1 MLQDIKHIGQI
12 AVEIHIEQNM
22 KSYTVFVLY
31 WHILLNYTETP
42 NFCNKFQWRECKNW
56 CIDIW
61 ERKFASSINC
71 YLYYLTILV
80 KNGGLVD
87 AIGTVQIIQ
96 GLTELQGINDYTNF
110 SYQNQI
116 RSTMKSHKGG
126 IFYHAI

>member
-1 MLQDIKHIGQI
+1 MLQDIKHMGQF

-22 KSYTVFVLY
+22 KRYTVFMLHWY
-31 WHILLNYTETP
+31 ILHNYAGTP
-42 NFCNKFQWRECKNW
+42 NFCNKFQWRESKNW
-56 CIDIW
+56 CIDMW

-71 YLYYLTILV
+71 SLYYLTILV

-87 AIGTVQIIQ
+87 DLMQ
-96 GLTELQGINDYTNF
+96 LELFKLYQAWGINDNTNF

-126 IFYHAI
+126 ISYHAI